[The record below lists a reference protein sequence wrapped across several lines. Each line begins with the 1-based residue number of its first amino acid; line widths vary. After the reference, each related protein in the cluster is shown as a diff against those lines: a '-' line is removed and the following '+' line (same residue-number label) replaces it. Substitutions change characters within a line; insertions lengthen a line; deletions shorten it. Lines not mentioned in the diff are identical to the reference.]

1 MIRKCESTLT
11 LPGIV
16 LECITLLKSNHTA
29 VRGTSSLHLPFPIT
43 RTHTHTHARAVRL
56 KCAPKR
62 QNKEDVF
69 INSVF
74 TAFGFKYEGQS
85 VNLEKEVISM
95 EGSIR
100 RMTAMMESQNGTIE
114 SMQHAMLMAA
124 QRQEE
129 NMLRLQNEIAS
140 LKRTTRVS

>member
-1 MIRKCESTLT
+1 MYTFSSMICFRVQ
-11 LPGIV
+11 PYRY
-16 LECITLLKSNHTA
+16 LLAVEPCFNSNQRH
-29 VRGTSSLHLPFPIT
+29 VVVPVFLL
-43 RTHTHTHARAVRL
+43 RTHHTVRL